1 MEKQI
6 SKNDYVTWLIQEADK
21 AEKKQIRIS
30 FMKMKDVLHA
40 VLVIVTLLA
49 SLGAVVYGVQS
60 SL

>member
-49 SLGAVVYGVQS
+49 SLGAVVYGVQN

>member
-30 FMKMKDVLHA
+30 FLKMKDVLHA

>member
-49 SLGAVVYGVQS
+49 FLGAVVYGVQS

>member
-21 AEKKQIRIS
+21 AEKKQIIIS